1 MALRD
6 GRGAGLRR
14 VARGGASVVAFY
26 LAAGLVAVGPDLR
39 HGQSDF
45 LAWGSKREAG
55 VTPGDHL
62 QATYNLWLPG
72 HQLEHGRAPWRD
84 PYSFQPETAP
94 RLNFPGWPFALVFGP
109 LHALFGTIGAWNLFV
124 VLSYLGAGLCT
135 FLWLGALG
143 LPRGPALVG
152 GLAFALAPY
161 RSVQTSAGHLSAPVS
176 MLIPLALYGVEARR
190 TWLAAAALASV
201 PLSGQVHLALGAIP
215 FVLAYALVRRRGLE
229 GLLAA
234 GFAAA
239 AGVVV
244 YLVGI
249 RGTTGASGRSF
260 GQVERY
266 SAELADLVTRHARH
280 GLESFVFLG
289 WLVPVIALA
298 GLVVLARRDA
308 ALAWVLGLGAAIP
321 IVFALGGNTPLY
333 RPLWDVTPGLQ
344 DTRVPERLL
353 PVSCVAVAA
362 LVAYALTRVDRPL
375 VTAAA
380 LVLVALDLHVDAYTP
395 LRGDE
400 HNALYAQLAELPAG
414 RVLERPVYL
423 PDRQEGSVY
432 LYYSMQAPNERP
444 LGYSTTAPKSADV
457 VARRL
462 RRGRRGELRRLGVRY
477 VVRYARGQPAG
488 LTRLP

>member
-1 MALRD
+1 
-6 GRGAGLRR
+6 
-14 VARGGASVVAFY
+14 
-26 LAAGLVAVGPDLR
+26 
-39 HGQSDF
+39 
-45 LAWGSKREAG
+45 

-62 QATYNLWLPG
+62 QAAYNLWLPG

-94 RLNFPGWPFALVFGP
+94 RMNFPGWPFAVVFWP
-109 LHALFGTIGAWNLFV
+109 LHALLGTVGAWNAFA
-124 VLSYLGAGLCT
+124 VLSYLGAGLFT
-135 FLWLGALG
+135 FLWLTALG

-152 GLAFALAPY
+152 GLVFALAPY
-161 RSVQTSAGHLSAPVS
+161 RSVQTAAGHLSAPVS

-266 SAELADLVTRHARH
+266 SADLADLVSRHARH
-280 GLESFVFLG
+280 GLESFVFVG
-289 WLVPVIALA
+289 WLVPVVAVA
-298 GLVVLARRDA
+298 GLVVLARQDA

-321 IVFALGGNTPLY
+321 IVLAVGGNTPLY

-344 DTRVPERLL
+344 HTRVPERLL
-353 PVSCVAVAA
+353 PIACAALAA
-362 LVAYALTRVDRPL
+362 LVAYALTRVDGGL
-375 VTAAA
+375 VTAGA

-400 HNALYAQLAELPAG
+400 HNAVYAKLAGLPAG

-432 LYYSMQAPNERP
+432 LYYAMQAPNERP
-444 LGYSTTAPKSADV
+444 LGYSTTAPMVADV

-462 RRGRRGELRRLGVRY
+462 QHGKRGELDRLGVRY
-477 VVRYARGQPAG
+477 VVRFRDGVPVG
-488 LTRLP
+488 VTERP